1 MCVEEKAKWMK
12 HDFIFYITYIQ
23 HYVQFDF
30 YKYNTFS
37 SSTLLSKITQGD
49 KKYTVLDRIS

>member
-1 MCVEEKAKWMK
+1 MK
-12 HDFIFYITYIQ
+12 HDFYFLYTFTYIQ

-30 YKYNTFS
+30 YKYNTFF

>member
-1 MCVEEKAKWMK
+1 MK
-12 HDFIFYITYIQ
+12 KKRNEWNMILFFLYTFTYIQ

-49 KKYTVLDRIS
+49 KKYEDLDRIS